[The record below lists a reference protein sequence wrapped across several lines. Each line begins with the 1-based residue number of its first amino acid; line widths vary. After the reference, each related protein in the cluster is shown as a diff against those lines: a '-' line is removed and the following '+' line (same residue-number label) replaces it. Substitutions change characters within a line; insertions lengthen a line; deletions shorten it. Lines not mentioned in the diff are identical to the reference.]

1 MTKFNYART
10 ASSAV
15 KLLTKFGAAATLRRK
30 TGESQ
35 YDPVTA
41 TVAPS
46 WVELPC
52 TVAMVNYSIKDID
65 GTLIQA
71 SDRRLLVAPD
81 VKEAPQTGDVFVVNG
96 VELTVIRSTPTA
108 PAGKV
113 VLYDVQ
119 VRGK

>member
-10 ASSAV
+10 AASAV

-30 TGESQ
+30 TGEAQ
-35 YDPVTA
+35 YDPATA
-41 TVAPS
+41 TVVPS

-96 VELTVIRSTPTA
+96 VELMVIRSTPTA

>member
-10 ASSAV
+10 AASAV
-15 KLLTKFGAAATLRRK
+15 KLLTKFGAASTLRRK
-30 TGESQ
+30 TGEAQ
-35 YDPVTA
+35 YDPATA
-41 TVAPS
+41 TVVPS

-52 TVAMVNYSIKDID
+52 TVAMVNYFIKDID

-81 VKEAPQTGDVFVVNG
+81 VKEVPQTGDVFVVNG
-96 VELTVIRSTPTA
+96 VELTVIHSTPTA